1 MAALPGYEQLRVE
14 LTIPDEQELI
24 PTGKHWLIPLQ
35 ANQPEP
41 SLVRSAR
48 AQSARIAID
57 SSISLPALRS
67 CTETRDFDSTDPAQT
82 NADFDHPLRVTADG
96 QYVIAEAYG
105 PGARLGM
112 ELEPKIS
119 TNRVGISQKAFLT
132 PCR

>member
-1 MAALPGYEQLRVE
+1 VNNPGCAGAHPDRKALANPSSGQPAGTLPGSVGKGPVGWDSYRQL
-14 LTIPDEQELI
+14 DQ
-24 PTGKHWLIPLQ
+24 
-35 ANQPEP
+35 
-41 SLVRSAR
+41 
-48 AQSARIAID
+48 
-57 SSISLPALRS
+57 LPALRS
-67 CTETRDFDSTDPAQT
+67 GTETRDFDSTDPAQT

-119 TNRVGISQKAFLT
+119 TNGVGISQEAFLT